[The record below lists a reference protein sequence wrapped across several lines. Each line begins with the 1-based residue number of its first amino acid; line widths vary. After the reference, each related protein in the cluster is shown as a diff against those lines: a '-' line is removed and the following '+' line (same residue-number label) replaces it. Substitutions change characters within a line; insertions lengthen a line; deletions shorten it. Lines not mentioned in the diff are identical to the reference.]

1 MLAEELKMEE
11 EGDRVRHG
19 RHQTRQRQLVRLCV
33 LETKERRVRSTESK
47 PKREGNSGASTKR
60 NG

>member
-1 MLAEELKMEE
+1 MEE
-11 EGDRVRHG
+11 EGD
-19 RHQTRQRQLVRLCV
+19 QSSTWKAPNKTKAVRLCV
-33 LETKERRVRSTESK
+33 LEMKERRVLSTESK